1 MTYKE
6 AKKAAER
13 WFEEASTEAVT
24 TRKIRFAYE
33 NRDTYVFVEKVPE
46 YDREKEDPTK
56 PRYTF
61 SPVILIID
69 KTSGTVEY
77 DTFPHAFRY
86 TRGRLIEDTD
96 KTVER

>member
-13 WFEEASTEAVT
+13 WFEKADAEAVT

-56 PRYTF
+56 PRYIF

-69 KTSGTVEY
+69 KTSGAVEY
-77 DTFPHAFRY
+77 DTFPHALRY
-86 TRGRLIEDTD
+86 THGRLIEDTD